1 MGKEDKYY
9 FCEDSANK
17 VITFIEKGLVHT
29 KGELAKKPFLLEEWQ
44 KNLVSKLFGWK
55 VKKTGLRKYRTLYL
69 EVPRKNGKSTLIAGL
84 SLYLL
89 FADGESGA
97 EIVAGASE
105 RKQAGII
112 HQQAKEMILAS
123 PILSKHAEIFRD
135 SVIFKNSF
143 YRVISADAG
152 SKHGYNLHA
161 CIIDELHAQKT
172 RELFD
177 VLTTSTGARRQPL
190 TILVTTAGYDKNSI
204 CGQMHDYSR
213 KLLSNK
219 IKDETFLPVIYSAD
233 KDDDWKDEKTWEK
246 ANPNLDI
253 SVKRD
258 YLKEMVNRAKNSPS
272 FENTFKRLHLNT
284 WTTNESFWIKQEV
297 WDSCNLFP
305 VDTKNLKGRKCWA
318 GLDLSSSI
326 DISALVLIFPDDD
339 GERFEVLPF
348 FWIPK
353 DNALERSRKDGV
365 DYDLWIREGLITAT
379 DGNVIDYKFIK
390 KQIEDILTTY
400 QLKNLAYDRWG
411 ATQLVIDL
419 QDQGCPLEPFGQ
431 GFASMSNPSKSL
443 ETMLLSKKINHG
455 GNKVLNG
462 MIGNT
467 QTTQDPAGNIK
478 PDKKKSGKGNKI
490 DGIVALI
497 MAIGLYLDDN
507 FKGRNSDSIYNERD
521 VIIL

>member
-1 MGKEDKYY
+1 
-9 FCEDSANK
+9 
-17 VITFIEKGLVHT
+17 
-29 KGELAKKPFLLEEWQ
+29 
-44 KNLVSKLFGWK
+44 
-55 VKKTGLRKYRTLYL
+55 
-69 EVPRKNGKSTLIAGL
+69 
-84 SLYLL
+84 
-89 FADGESGA
+89 
-97 EIVAGASE
+97 
-105 RKQAGII
+105 
-112 HQQAKEMILAS
+112 MILAS

-455 GNKVLNG
+455 GNKVLNW

-497 MAIGLYLDDN
+497 MSIGLYLDDN